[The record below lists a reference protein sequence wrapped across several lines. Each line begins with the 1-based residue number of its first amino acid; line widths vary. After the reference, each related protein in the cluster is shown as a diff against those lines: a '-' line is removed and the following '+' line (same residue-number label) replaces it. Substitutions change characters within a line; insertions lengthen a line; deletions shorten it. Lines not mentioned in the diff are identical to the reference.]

1 MADPFWTLVQH
12 LEFQV
17 VLVVPLD
24 YFIDLPGI
32 DLLTALP
39 AAVRTQSLFVAL
51 KYIPKYCSQTK
62 FAEWALWFSVRF
74 SFKNIST

>member
-17 VLVVPLD
+17 ILVVPLD
-24 YFIDLPGI
+24 YLIDLPGI

-39 AAVRTQSLFVAL
+39 AVIRIESLFVAL
-51 KYIPKYCSQTK
+51 KYIPKHCSQTK
-62 FAEWALWFSVRF
+62 FAE
-74 SFKNIST
+74 